1 MNKICVP
8 MKHACI
14 SLSFFFLFVLNASH
28 AFAQQSGASQ
38 TELYF
43 GLLKNKRVAVVANP
57 TSLVGKTH
65 LVDTLIASGIQLK
78 KIFAPEHGFRGE
90 AGNGDHVSNGIDKKT
105 NLPIFSLYGSHT
117 RPTAEMLA
125 DVDVIVF
132 DIQDVG
138 VRFYTFLATMQ
149 EVMEAAVISKKAV
162 VVLDRPNPNGYYID
176 GPVMKDPKLYSFVGQ
191 LPIPIVHGCT
201 LGELAKMINGEGWLN
216 GGKSCE
222 LTVIPCSDY
231 THNSYFELPVKPSPN
246 LPNITSIYAYP
257 SLCLF
262 EGTCISIGRGTS
274 LPFQQFGF
282 PNCKVG
288 ETSFTPKEI
297 PGVSTNPPFEN
308 QLCRGIKVGFD
319 KRPTQLNLSWL
330 MTMYNSYP
338 NKEKFFSSP
347 GFFDKLAGTTQLRKQ
362 IVEGLSEDKIR
373 ASWQKDLEAYKSMR
387 KKYLLY
393 TDFN

>member
-1 MNKICVP
+1 
-8 MKHACI
+8 MKHI
-14 SLSFFFLFVLNASH
+14 RFHLILIVVLLLSMVQVL
-28 AFAQQSGASQ
+28 AQVSGASN
-38 TELYF
+38 TGAYF
-43 GLLKNKRVAVVANP
+43 GLLRNTRVAVVANQ
-57 TSLVGKTH
+57 TSVIGNVH
-65 LVDTLIASGIQLK
+65 LVTFHACEDLPNM

-90 AGNGDHVSNGIDKKT
+90 AGNGDHINDGLDRKT
-105 NLPIFSLYGSHT
+105 KLPIISLYGNHT

-149 EVMEAAVISKKAV
+149 EVMEAAVLSKKAV
-162 VVLDRPNPNGYYID
+162 VVLDRPNPNGYYVD
-176 GPVMKDPKLYSFVGQ
+176 GPVMTDKKLYSFVGQ

-201 LGELAKMINGEGWLN
+201 LGELAEMISGEGWLS

-231 THNSYFELPVKPSPN
+231 THNSYFELPIKPSPN

-257 SLCLF
+257 SLCWF
-262 EGTCISIGRGTS
+262 EGTCISIGRGTD

-288 ETSFTPKEI
+288 ETTFTPKEI

-308 QLCRGIKVGFD
+308 QLCKGAKVSFE

-330 MTMYNSYP
+330 ISMYSNYP
-338 NKEKFFSSP
+338 NKDKFFTSAN
-347 GFFDKLAGTTQLRKQ
+347 FFDKLAGTTQLRKQ
-362 IVEGLSEDKIR
+362 IIGGVGEDVIR
-373 ASWQKDLEAYKSMR
+373 LSWQSDLDAYKAIR

>member
-1 MNKICVP
+1 
-8 MKHACI
+8 MKHI
-14 SLSFFFLFVLNASH
+14 RFHLILIVVLLLSMVQVL
-28 AFAQQSGASQ
+28 AQVSGASN
-38 TELYF
+38 TGAYF
-43 GLLKNKRVAVVANP
+43 GLLRNTRVAVVANQ
-57 TSLVGKTH
+57 TSVIGNVH
-65 LVDTLIASGIQLK
+65 LVDTLLSSGIQVV

-90 AGNGDHVSNGIDKKT
+90 AGNGDHVNDGTDKKT
-105 NLPIFSLYGSHT
+105 KLPIISLYGNHT

-149 EVMEAAVISKKAV
+149 EVMEAAVLSKKAV
-162 VVLDRPNPNGYYID
+162 VVLDRPNPNGYYVD
-176 GPVMKDPKLYSFVGQ
+176 GPVMTDKKLYSFVGQ

-201 LGELAKMINGEGWLN
+201 LGELAEMISGEGWLS

-231 THNSYFELPVKPSPN
+231 THNSYFELPIKPSPN

-257 SLCLF
+257 SLCWF
-262 EGTCISIGRGTS
+262 EGTCISIGRGTD

-288 ETSFTPKEI
+288 ETTFTPKEI

-308 QLCRGIKVGFD
+308 QLCKGAKVSFE

-330 MTMYNSYP
+330 ISMYSNYP
-338 NKEKFFSSP
+338 NKDKFFTSAN
-347 GFFDKLAGTTQLRKQ
+347 FFDKLAGTTQLRKQ
-362 IVEGLSEDKIR
+362 IIGGVGEDVIR
-373 ASWQKDLEAYKSMR
+373 LSWQSDLDAYKAIR

>member
-8 MKHACI
+8 MKHI
-14 SLSFFFLFVLNASH
+14 RFHLILFVVLLLSMVQVL
-28 AFAQQSGASQ
+28 AQVSGASN
-38 TELYF
+38 TGAYF
-43 GLLKNKRVAVVANP
+43 GLLRNTRVAVVANQ
-57 TSLVGKTH
+57 TSVIENVH
-65 LVDTLIASGIQLK
+65 LVDTLLSSGIQVV

-90 AGNGDHVSNGIDKKT
+90 AGNGDHVNDGTDKKT
-105 NLPIFSLYGSHT
+105 KLPIISLYGNHT
-117 RPTAEMLA
+117 RPTAEMLS

-149 EVMEAAVISKKAV
+149 EVMEAAVLSKKAV

-176 GPVMKDPKLYSFVGQ
+176 GPVMTDKKLYSFVGQ

-201 LGELAKMINGEGWLN
+201 LGELAEMISGEGWLL

-222 LTVIPCSDY
+222 LTVIPCVNY
-231 THNSYFELPVKPSPN
+231 THNSYFELPIKPSPN

-257 SLCLF
+257 SLCWF
-262 EGTCISIGRGTS
+262 EGTCISIGRGTD

-288 ETSFTPKEI
+288 ETTFTPKEI
-297 PGVSTNPPFEN
+297 KGVSSNPPFKN
-308 QLCRGIKVGFD
+308 QLCKGILVHFE
-319 KRPTQLNLSWL
+319 KRPTQLNVSWL
-330 MTMYNSYP
+330 KSIYSSYP
-338 NKEKFFSSP
+338 NKDKFFVSP
-347 GFFDKLAGTTQLRKQ
+347 NFFDKLAGTTELRKQ
-362 IVEGLSEDKIR
+362 IEEGVSEEEIR
-373 ASWQKDLEAYKSMR
+373 ASWHADLETYKTTR

-393 TDFN
+393 PDFN

>member
-8 MKHACI
+8 MKHI
-14 SLSFFFLFVLNASH
+14 RFHLILIVVLLLSMVQVL
-28 AFAQQSGASQ
+28 AQVSGASN
-38 TELYF
+38 TGAYL
-43 GLLKNKRVAVVANP
+43 GLLRNTRVAVVANQ
-57 TSLVGKTH
+57 TSVIGNVH
-65 LVDTLIASGIQLK
+65 LVDTLLSSGIQVV

-90 AGNGDHVSNGIDKKT
+90 AGNGDHVNDGTDKKT
-105 NLPIFSLYGSHT
+105 KLPIISLYGNHT

-149 EVMEAAVISKKAV
+149 EVMEAAVLSKKAV
-162 VVLDRPNPNGYYID
+162 VVLDRPNPNGYYVD
-176 GPVMKDPKLYSFVGQ
+176 GPVMTDKKLYSFVGQ

-201 LGELAKMINGEGWLN
+201 LGELAEMISGEGWLSA
-216 GGKSCE
+216 GKSCE

-231 THNSYFELPVKPSPN
+231 THNSYFELPIKPSPN

-257 SLCLF
+257 SLCWF
-262 EGTCISIGRGTS
+262 EGTCISIGRGTD

-288 ETSFTPKEI
+288 ETTFTPKEI

-308 QLCRGIKVGFD
+308 QLCKGAKVSFE

-330 MTMYNSYP
+330 ISMYSNYP
-338 NKEKFFSSP
+338 NKDKFFTSAN
-347 GFFDKLAGTTQLRKQ
+347 FFDKLAGTTQLRKQ
-362 IVEGLSEDKIR
+362 IIGGVGEDVIR
-373 ASWQKDLEAYKSMR
+373 LSWQNDLDAYKAIR

>member
-1 MNKICVP
+1 
-8 MKHACI
+8 MKHI
-14 SLSFFFLFVLNASH
+14 RFHLIIIVVLLLSMVQVL
-28 AFAQQSGASQ
+28 AQVSGASN
-38 TELYF
+38 TGAYF
-43 GLLKNKRVAVVANP
+43 GLLRNTRVAVVANQ
-57 TSLVGKTH
+57 TSVIGNVH
-65 LVDTLIASGIQLK
+65 LVDTLLSSGIQVV

-90 AGNGDHVSNGIDKKT
+90 AGNGDHVNDGTDKKT
-105 NLPIFSLYGSHT
+105 KLPIISLYGNHT

-149 EVMEAAVISKKAV
+149 EVMEAAVLSKKAV
-162 VVLDRPNPNGYYID
+162 VVLDRPNPNGYYVD
-176 GPVMKDPKLYSFVGQ
+176 GPVMTDKKLYSFVGQ

-201 LGELAKMINGEGWLN
+201 LGELAEMISGEGWLSA
-216 GGKSCE
+216 GKSCE

-231 THNSYFELPVKPSPN
+231 THNSYFELPIKPSPN

-257 SLCLF
+257 SLCWF
-262 EGTCISIGRGTS
+262 EGTCISIGRGTD

-288 ETSFTPKEI
+288 ETTFTPKEI

-308 QLCRGIKVGFD
+308 QLCKGAKVSFE

-330 MTMYNSYP
+330 ISMYSDYP
-338 NKEKFFSSP
+338 NKDKFFTSAN
-347 GFFDKLAGTTQLRKQ
+347 FFDKLAGTTQLRKQ
-362 IVEGLSEDKIR
+362 IIGGVGEDVIR
-373 ASWQKDLEAYKSMR
+373 LSWQNDLDAYKAIR

>member
-1 MNKICVP
+1 
-8 MKHACI
+8 MKHRSI
-14 SLSFFFLFVLNASH
+14 HLLLIFLFALNANL
-28 AFAQQSGASQ
+28 AFTQNSGASQ
-38 TELYF
+38 TDSYF
-43 GLLKNKRVAVVANP
+43 RLLTNKRVAVVANP
-57 TSLVGKTH
+57 TSVVGKTH
-65 LVDTLIASGIQLK
+65 LVDTLLSSGIQVV

-90 AGNGDHVSNGIDKKT
+90 AGNGDHVSNGFDKKT
-105 NLPIFSLYGSHT
+105 NLPIFSLYGNHT
-117 RPTAEMLA
+117 RPTADMLSN
-125 DVDVIVF
+125 VDVIVF

-162 VVLDRPNPNGYYID
+162 IVLDRPNPNGYYID
-176 GPVMKDPKLYSFVGQ
+176 GPVMTDKKLYSFVGQ
-191 LPIPIVHGCT
+191 LSIPIVHGCT
-201 LGELAKMINGEGWLN
+201 LGELARMINGEGWLTA
-216 GGKSCE
+216 GKACD

-231 THNSYFELPVKPSPN
+231 THNSYFELPIKPSPN

-262 EGTCISIGRGTS
+262 EGTCISIGRGTN

-308 QLCRGIKVGFD
+308 QLCKGIKVSFE
-319 KRPTQLNLSWL
+319 KRPSQLNLSWL
-330 MTMYNSYP
+330 MTMYYSYP
-338 NKEKFFSSP
+338 NKDKFFSAP
-347 GFFDKLAGTTQLRKQ
+347 GFFDKLAGSTMLRKQ
-362 IVEGLSEDKIR
+362 MMEGRTEEEIR
-373 ASWQKDLEAYKSMR
+373 FSWQKDLDAYKIIR

-393 TDFN
+393 SDFN

>member
-1 MNKICVP
+1 
-8 MKHACI
+8 MKHSAI
-14 SLSFFFLFVLNASH
+14 HLFLSFLFALNACV
-28 AFAQQSGASQ
+28 AFAQNSGASQ
-38 TELYF
+38 TESYF
-43 GLLKNKRVAVVANP
+43 SLLKNKRVAVVANP
-57 TSLVGKTH
+57 TSVVGKTH
-65 LVDTLIASGIQLK
+65 LVDTLLSSGIPVV

-105 NLPIFSLYGSHT
+105 KLPIFSLYGNHT
-117 RPTAEMLA
+117 RPTPEMLSN
-125 DVDVIVF
+125 VDVIVF

-138 VRFYTFLATMQ
+138 ARFYTFLATMQ
-149 EVMEAAVISKKAV
+149 EVMEAAAISKKLV

-176 GPVMKDPKLYSFVGQ
+176 GPVMTDKKLYSFVGQ

-201 LGELAKMINGEGWLN
+201 LGELAKMINGEGWLTA
-216 GGKSCE
+216 GKRCE
-222 LTVIPCSDY
+222 LMVIPCTEY
-231 THNSYFELPVKPSPN
+231 THNSYFELPIKPSPN

-282 PNCKVG
+282 PNCEIGKI
-288 ETSFTPKEI
+288 SFTPKEI
-297 PGVSTNPPFEN
+297 PGASTNPPFEN
-308 QLCRGIKVGFD
+308 QLCKGIKVSFE

-330 MTMYNSYP
+330 MSMYASYP

-347 GFFDKLAGTTQLRKQ
+347 GFFDKLAGTTLLRKQ
-362 IVEGLSEDKIR
+362 IVEGRTEDEIR
-373 ASWQKDLEAYKSMR
+373 ASWQKDLEDYKIIR

-393 TDFN
+393 PDFN

>member
-1 MNKICVP
+1 
-8 MKHACI
+8 MKHI
-14 SLSFFFLFVLNASH
+14 RFHLILIVVLLLSMVQVL
-28 AFAQQSGASQ
+28 AQVSGASN
-38 TELYF
+38 TGAYF
-43 GLLKNKRVAVVANP
+43 GLLRNTRVAVVANQ
-57 TSLVGKTH
+57 TSVIGNVH
-65 LVDTLIASGIQLK
+65 LVDTLLSSGIQVV

-90 AGNGDHVSNGIDKKT
+90 AGNGDHVNDGTDKKT
-105 NLPIFSLYGSHT
+105 KLPIISLYGNHT

-149 EVMEAAVISKKAV
+149 EVMEAAVLSKKAV
-162 VVLDRPNPNGYYID
+162 VVLDRPNPNGYYVD
-176 GPVMKDPKLYSFVGQ
+176 GPVMTDKKLYSFVGQ

-201 LGELAKMINGEGWLN
+201 LGELAEMISGEGWLSA
-216 GGKSCE
+216 GKSCE

-231 THNSYFELPVKPSPN
+231 THNSYFELPIKPSPN

-257 SLCLF
+257 SLCWF
-262 EGTCISIGRGTS
+262 EGTCISIGRGTD

-288 ETSFTPKEI
+288 ETTFTPKEI

-308 QLCRGIKVGFD
+308 QLCKGAKVSFE

-330 MTMYNSYP
+330 ISMYSNYP
-338 NKEKFFSSP
+338 NKDKFFTSAN
-347 GFFDKLAGTTQLRKQ
+347 FFDKLAGTTQLRKQ
-362 IVEGLSEDKIR
+362 IIGGAGEDVIR
-373 ASWQKDLEAYKSMR
+373 LSWQSDLDAYKAIR

>member
-1 MNKICVP
+1 
-8 MKHACI
+8 MKHAFI
-14 SLSFFFLFVLNASH
+14 SLSFFFLFVLNATH

-65 LVDTLIASGIQLK
+65 LVDTLITSGIQLK

-288 ETSFTPKEI
+288 ETSFNPKEI

-308 QLCRGIKVGFD
+308 QLCKGIKVSFE

-362 IVEGLSEDKIR
+362 IVEGLAEDKIR
-373 ASWQKDLEAYKSMR
+373 ASWQKDLEAYKIIR

>member
-1 MNKICVP
+1 
-8 MKHACI
+8 MKHI
-14 SLSFFFLFVLNASH
+14 RFHLILFVVLLLSMVH
-28 AFAQQSGASQ
+28 VLAQVSGASN
-38 TELYF
+38 TGAYF
-43 GLLKNKRVAVVANP
+43 GLLRNTRVAVVANQ
-57 TSLVGKTH
+57 TSVIGNVH
-65 LVDTLIASGIQLK
+65 LVDTLLSSGIQVV

-90 AGNGDHVSNGIDKKT
+90 AGNGDHVNDGTDKKT
-105 NLPIFSLYGSHT
+105 KLPIISLYGNHT

-149 EVMEAAVISKKAV
+149 EVMEAAVLSKKAV
-162 VVLDRPNPNGYYID
+162 VVLDRPNPNGYYVD
-176 GPVMKDPKLYSFVGQ
+176 GPVMTDKKLYSFVGQ

-201 LGELAKMINGEGWLN
+201 LGELAEMISGEGWLS

-231 THNSYFELPVKPSPN
+231 THNSYFELPIKPSPN

-257 SLCLF
+257 SLCWF
-262 EGTCISIGRGTS
+262 EGTCISIGRGTD

-288 ETSFTPKEI
+288 ETTFTPKEI

-308 QLCRGIKVGFD
+308 QLCKGAKVSFE

-330 MTMYNSYP
+330 ISMYSDYT
-338 NKEKFFSSP
+338 NKDKFFTSAN
-347 GFFDKLAGTTQLRKQ
+347 FFDKLAGTTQLRKQ
-362 IVEGLSEDKIR
+362 IIGGVGEDVIR
-373 ASWQKDLEAYKSMR
+373 LSWQNDLDAYKAIR

>member
-1 MNKICVP
+1 
-8 MKHACI
+8 MKCNRIHLF
-14 SLSFFFLFVLNASH
+14 LSFHFVLNVCF
-28 AFAQQSGASQ
+28 AFAQNSGASQ
-38 TELYF
+38 TQAYF
-43 GLLKNKRVAVVANP
+43 DLLNNKRVALVANQ
-57 TSLVGKTH
+57 TSVIGNTH
-65 LVDTLIASGIQLK
+65 LVDTLLSSGIQVV

-90 AGNGDHVSNGIDKKT
+90 AGNGDHVSNDIDEKT
-105 NLPIFSLYGSHT
+105 QLPIFSLYGSHT
-117 RPTAEMLA
+117 RPTVEMLTN
-125 DVDVIVF
+125 VDVIVF

-176 GPVMKDPKLYSFVGQ
+176 GPVMTDKKLYSFVGQ

-201 LGELAKMINGEGWLN
+201 LGELAKMINGEGWLE
-216 GGKSCE
+216 GGKSCD

-231 THNSYFELPVKPSPN
+231 NHNSYFELPIKPSPN

-262 EGTCISIGRGTS
+262 EGTCISIGRGTN

-282 PNCKVG
+282 PNCGKG
-288 ETSFTPKEI
+288 EISFTPREI
-297 PGVSTNPPFEN
+297 PGVSSNPPFEN
-308 QLCRGIKVGFD
+308 QLCMGIKVSFD
-319 KRPTQLNLSWL
+319 KRPIQLNLSWL
-330 MTMYNSYP
+330 ALMYSNYP

-347 GFFDKLAGTTQLRKQ
+347 GFFDKLAGNTLLRKQ
-362 IVEGLSEDKIR
+362 IVEGISEDEIR
-373 ASWQKDLEAYKSMR
+373 STWQKDLDNYKTIR

>member
-1 MNKICVP
+1 
-8 MKHACI
+8 MKHVRFHLI
-14 SLSFFFLFVLNASH
+14 FFVVLVLNTAH
-28 AFAQQSGASQ
+28 VFAQSSGASN
-38 TELYF
+38 TVAYF
-43 GLLKNKRVAVVANP
+43 ELLKNKRVAVVANQ
-57 TSLVGKTH
+57 TSVIGKVH
-65 LVDTLIASGIQLK
+65 LLDTLLSSGIQVV

-90 AGNGDHVSNGIDKKT
+90 AGNGDHVNDGTDKKT
-105 NLPIFSLYGSHT
+105 KLPIISLYGNHT
-117 RPTAEMLA
+117 RPTAEMLS

-149 EVMEAAVISKKAV
+149 EVMEAAVLSKKAV

-176 GPVMKDPKLYSFVGQ
+176 GPVMTDKKLYSFVGQ

-201 LGELAKMINGEGWLN
+201 LGELAEMISGEGWLL

-231 THNSYFELPVKPSPN
+231 THNSYFELPIKPSPN

-257 SLCLF
+257 SLCWF
-262 EGTCISIGRGTS
+262 EGTCISIGRGTD

-288 ETSFTPKEI
+288 ETTFTPKEI
-297 PGVSTNPPFEN
+297 KGVSSNPPFKN
-308 QLCRGIKVGFD
+308 QLCKGFLVHFE
-319 KRPTQLNLSWL
+319 KRPTQLNVSWL
-330 MTMYNSYP
+330 KSIYSSYP
-338 NKEKFFSSP
+338 NKDKFFVSP
-347 GFFDKLAGTTQLRKQ
+347 NFFDKLAGTTELRKQ
-362 IVEGLSEDKIR
+362 IEEGVSEEEIR
-373 ASWQKDLEAYKSMR
+373 ASWHADLETYKTTR

-393 TDFN
+393 PDFN

>member
-1 MNKICVP
+1 MNKICVL
-8 MKHACI
+8 MKHAFI
-14 SLSFFFLFVLNASH
+14 SLSFFFLFVLNATH

-65 LVDTLIASGIQLK
+65 LVDTLITSGIQLK

-288 ETSFTPKEI
+288 ETSFNPKEI

-308 QLCRGIKVGFD
+308 QLCKGIKVSFE

-362 IVEGLSEDKIR
+362 IVEGLAEDKIR
-373 ASWQKDLEAYKSMR
+373 ASWQKDLEAYKIIR

>member
-1 MNKICVP
+1 
-8 MKHACI
+8 MKHI
-14 SLSFFFLFVLNASH
+14 RIQFFLATV
-28 AFAQQSGASQ
+28 FALSIFQVVAQNSGASN
-38 TELYF
+38 TSAYF

-57 TSLVGKTH
+57 TSVIGSVH
-65 LVDTLIASGIQLK
+65 LVDTLISSGIQVV

-90 AGNGDHVSNGIDKKT
+90 AGNGDHVNDGTDKKT
-105 NLPIFSLYGSHT
+105 KLPIISLYGNHV
-117 RPTAEMLA
+117 RPTAEMLSN
-125 DVDVIVF
+125 VDVIVF

-149 EVMEAAVISKKAV
+149 EVMEAVVLSNKEF

-176 GPVMKDPKLYSFVGQ
+176 GPVMTDSKLYSFVGQ

-201 LGELAKMINGEGWLN
+201 LGEMAKMINGEGWLN
-216 GGKSCE
+216 NGKTCE
-222 LTVIPCSDY
+222 LTVIPCTEY
-231 THNSYFELPVKPSPN
+231 NHNSYFELPIKPSPN

-257 SLCLF
+257 SLCWF
-262 EGTCISIGRGTS
+262 EGTCISIGRGTN

-288 ETSFTPKEI
+288 EISFTPKEI

-308 QLCRGIKVGFD
+308 QLCKGIKVSFE

-330 MTMYNSYP
+330 MSMYASYP
-338 NKEKFFSSP
+338 NKEKFFSAPS
-347 GFFDKLAGTTQLRKQ
+347 FFDKLAGSSQLRKQ
-362 IVEGLSEDKIR
+362 VVEGVSEVDIR
-373 ASWQKDLEAYKSMR
+373 ASWQADLDHYKTIR

-393 TDFN
+393 PDFN

>member
-1 MNKICVP
+1 
-8 MKHACI
+8 MKHAFI
-14 SLSFFFLFVLNASH
+14 SLSFFFLFVLNATH

-65 LVDTLIASGIQLK
+65 LVDTLITSGIQLK

-288 ETSFTPKEI
+288 EASFNPKEI

-308 QLCRGIKVGFD
+308 QLCKGIKVSFE

-362 IVEGLSEDKIR
+362 IVEGLAEDKIR
-373 ASWQKDLEAYKSMR
+373 ASWQKDLEAYKIIR

>member
-1 MNKICVP
+1 
-8 MKHACI
+8 MKHSAI
-14 SLSFFFLFVLNASH
+14 HLFLSFLFALNACV
-28 AFAQQSGASQ
+28 AFAQNSGASQ
-38 TELYF
+38 TESYF
-43 GLLKNKRVAVVANP
+43 SLLKNKRVAVVANP
-57 TSLVGKTH
+57 TSVVGKTH
-65 LVDTLIASGIQLK
+65 LVDTLLSSGIQVV

-105 NLPIFSLYGSHT
+105 KLPIFSLYGNHT
-117 RPTAEMLA
+117 RPTAEMLSN
-125 DVDVIVF
+125 VDVIVF

-138 VRFYTFLATMQ
+138 ARFYTFLATMQ
-149 EVMEAAVISKKAV
+149 EVMEAAAISKKLV

-176 GPVMKDPKLYSFVGQ
+176 GPVMTDKKLYSFVGQ

-201 LGELAKMINGEGWLN
+201 LGELAKMINGEGWLTA
-216 GGKSCE
+216 GKNCE
-222 LTVIPCSDY
+222 LMVIPCTEY
-231 THNSYFELPVKPSPN
+231 THNSYFELPIKPSPN

-274 LPFQQFGF
+274 LQFQQFGF
-282 PNCKVG
+282 PNCEIG
-288 ETSFTPKEI
+288 EISFTPKEI

-308 QLCRGIKVGFD
+308 QLCKGIKVSFE

-330 MTMYNSYP
+330 MSMYASYP

-347 GFFDKLAGTTQLRKQ
+347 GFFDKLAGTTLLRKQ
-362 IVEGLSEDKIR
+362 IVEGLTEDEIR
-373 ASWQKDLEAYKSMR
+373 ASWQKDLDDYKIIR

>member
-1 MNKICVP
+1 
-8 MKHACI
+8 MKHI
-14 SLSFFFLFVLNASH
+14 RFHLILFVVLLLSMVQVL
-28 AFAQQSGASQ
+28 AQVSGASN
-38 TELYF
+38 TGAYF
-43 GLLKNKRVAVVANP
+43 GLLRNTRVAVVANQ
-57 TSLVGKTH
+57 TSVIGNVH
-65 LVDTLIASGIQLK
+65 LVDTLLASGIQVV

-90 AGNGDHVSNGIDKKT
+90 AGNGDHVNDGTDKKT
-105 NLPIFSLYGSHT
+105 KLPIISLYGNNT

-149 EVMEAAVISKKAV
+149 EVMEAAVLSKKAV
-162 VVLDRPNPNGYYID
+162 VVLDRPNPNGYYVD
-176 GPVMKDPKLYSFVGQ
+176 GPVMTDKKLYSCVGQ

-201 LGELAKMINGEGWLN
+201 LGELAEMISGEGWLI

-231 THNSYFELPVKPSPN
+231 THNSYFELPIKPSPN

-257 SLCLF
+257 SLCWF
-262 EGTCISIGRGTS
+262 EGTCISIGRGTD

-288 ETSFTPKEI
+288 ETTFTPKEI
-297 PGVSTNPPFEN
+297 KGVSSNPPFKN
-308 QLCRGIKVGFD
+308 QLCKGILVHFE
-319 KRPTQLNLSWL
+319 KRPQQLNLSWL
-330 MTMYNSYP
+330 ISMYSNYP
-338 NKEKFFSSP
+338 NKDKFFTSAN
-347 GFFDKLAGTTQLRKQ
+347 FFDKLAGTTQLRKQ
-362 IVEGLSEDKIR
+362 IIGGVGEDVIR
-373 ASWQKDLEAYKSMR
+373 LSWQNDLDAYKAIR

>member
-1 MNKICVP
+1 
-8 MKHACI
+8 MKHSRIHLFLC
-14 SLSFFFLFVLNASH
+14 FLFLLNACN
-28 AFAQQSGASQ
+28 AFAQFSGASH
-38 TELYF
+38 TDSYF
-43 GLLKNKRVAVVANP
+43 HLLQDKRVAVVANP
-57 TSLVGKTH
+57 TSVVGKEH
-65 LVDTLIASGIQLK
+65 LVDTLVSSGIQVV

-90 AGNGDHVSNGIDKKT
+90 AGNGDHVSNGFDKKT
-105 NLPIFSLYGSHT
+105 KLPIFSLYGSHT
-117 RPTAEMLA
+117 RPTPEMLA
-125 DVDVIVF
+125 NVDVIVF

-162 VVLDRPNPNGYYID
+162 VVLDRPNPNGYYVD

-201 LGELAKMINGEGWLN
+201 LGELAKMINGEGWLE
-216 GGKSCE
+216 GGKSCD
-222 LTVIPCSDY
+222 LTVIPCTAY
-231 THNSYFELPVKPSPN
+231 THNAYFELPIKPSPN

-262 EGTCISIGRGTS
+262 EGTCISIGRGTA

-288 ETSFTPKEI
+288 DSSFTPREI
-297 PGVSTNPPFEN
+297 PGVSSNPPFEN
-308 QLCRGIKVGFD
+308 QLCKGIKVSFE

-330 MTMYNSYP
+330 MTMYSSYP

-347 GFFDKLAGTTQLRKQ
+347 GFFDKLAGNTLLRKQ
-362 IVEGLSEDKIR
+362 ITQGISEGEIR
-373 ASWQKDLEAYKSMR
+373 ATWQKDLDNYKTIR
-387 KKYLLY
+387 KKYIIY
-393 TDFN
+393 TDFE

>member
-1 MNKICVP
+1 
-8 MKHACI
+8 MKHPRI
-14 SLSFFFLFVLNASH
+14 LLFFFFLTALNATQS
-28 AFAQQSGASQ
+28 FAQQSGASN

-57 TSLVGKTH
+57 TSMVGKSH
-65 LVDTLIASGIQLK
+65 LVDTLLASGIQLK

-90 AGNGDHVSNGIDKKT
+90 AGNGDHVGNDIDKKT
-105 NLPIFSLYGSHT
+105 KLPIFSLYGSHR
-117 RPTAEMLA
+117 RPTAEMLS
-125 DVDVIVF
+125 DIDVIVF

-149 EVMEAAVISKKAV
+149 EVMEAAVVYKKAV
-162 VVLDRPNPNGYYID
+162 VILDRPNPNGYYVD
-176 GPVMKDPKLYSFVGQ
+176 GPVMTDKKLYSFVGQ

-216 GGKSCE
+216 GGKTCE
-222 LTVIPCSDY
+222 LTVIPCSEY
-231 THNSYFELPVKPSPN
+231 THNSYFELPIKPSPN
-246 LPNITSIYAYP
+246 LPNIKSIYAYP

-288 ETSFTPKEI
+288 ETSFTPREI
-297 PGVSTNPPFEN
+297 PGVSSNPPFEN
-308 QLCRGIKVGFD
+308 QLCKGIKVSFE

-330 MTMYNSYP
+330 ITMYSSYP

-347 GFFDKLAGTTQLRKQ
+347 GFFDKLAGNTLLRKQ
-362 IVEGLSEDKIR
+362 ITQGVAEDEIR
-373 ASWQKDLEAYKSMR
+373 GTWQKDLDNYRTIR

-393 TDFN
+393 SDFN

>member
-1 MNKICVP
+1 
-8 MKHACI
+8 MKHSSI
-14 SLSFFFLFVLNASH
+14 HLLLIFLFALNANL
-28 AFAQQSGASQ
+28 AFTQNSGASQ
-38 TELYF
+38 TDSYF
-43 GLLKNKRVAVVANP
+43 ILLANKRVAVVANP
-57 TSLVGKTH
+57 TSVIGKTH
-65 LVDTLIASGIQLK
+65 LVDTLLSSGIQVV

-90 AGNGDHVSNGIDKKT
+90 AGNGDHVSNGFDKKT
-105 NLPIFSLYGSHT
+105 KLPIFSLYGSHT
-117 RPTAEMLA
+117 RPTAEMLSN
-125 DVDVIVF
+125 VDVIVF

-149 EVMEAAVISKKAV
+149 EVMEAAVISKKSV
-162 VVLDRPNPNGYYID
+162 IILDRPNPNGYYID
-176 GPVMKDPKLYSFVGQ
+176 GPVMKDKKLYSFVGQ

-201 LGELAKMINGEGWLN
+201 LGELARMINGEGWLTA
-216 GGKSCE
+216 GKACE

-231 THNSYFELPVKPSPN
+231 THNSYFELPIKPSPN

-262 EGTCISIGRGTS
+262 EGTCISIGRGTN

-308 QLCRGIKVGFD
+308 QLCKGIKVSFEE
-319 KRPTQLNLSWL
+319 RPTQLNLSWL
-330 MTMYNSYP
+330 MTMYSSYP

-347 GFFDKLAGTTQLRKQ
+347 GFFDKLAGNTLLRKQ
-362 IVEGLSEDKIR
+362 VVSGASEDEIR
-373 ASWQKDLEAYKSMR
+373 ASWQKDLDAYKIIR

-393 TDFN
+393 SDFN

>member
-1 MNKICVP
+1 
-8 MKHACI
+8 MKHI
-14 SLSFFFLFVLNASH
+14 RFHLILIVVLLLSMVQVL
-28 AFAQQSGASQ
+28 AQVSGASN
-38 TELYF
+38 TGAYF
-43 GLLKNKRVAVVANP
+43 GLLRNTRVAVVANQ
-57 TSLVGKTH
+57 TSVIGNVH
-65 LVDTLIASGIQLK
+65 LVDTLLSSGIQVV

-90 AGNGDHVSNGIDKKT
+90 AGNGDHVNDGTDKKT
-105 NLPIFSLYGSHT
+105 KLPIISLYGNHT

-149 EVMEAAVISKKAV
+149 EVMEAAVLSKKAV
-162 VVLDRPNPNGYYID
+162 VVLDRPNPNGYYVD
-176 GPVMKDPKLYSFVGQ
+176 GPVMTDKKLYSFVGQ

-201 LGELAKMINGEGWLN
+201 LGELAEMISGEGWLSA
-216 GGKSCE
+216 GKSCE

-231 THNSYFELPVKPSPN
+231 THNSYFELPIKPSPN

-257 SLCLF
+257 SLCWF
-262 EGTCISIGRGTS
+262 EGTCISIGRGTD

-288 ETSFTPKEI
+288 ETTFTPKEI

-308 QLCRGIKVGFD
+308 QLCKGAKVSFE

-330 MTMYNSYP
+330 ISMYSNYP
-338 NKEKFFSSP
+338 NKDKFFTSAN
-347 GFFDKLAGTTQLRKQ
+347 FFDKLAGTTQLRKQ
-362 IVEGLSEDKIR
+362 IIGGVGEDVIR
-373 ASWQKDLEAYKSMR
+373 LSWQNDLDAYKAIR

>member
-8 MKHACI
+8 MKHI
-14 SLSFFFLFVLNASH
+14 RFHLILIVVLLLSMVQVL
-28 AFAQQSGASQ
+28 AQVSGASN
-38 TELYF
+38 TGAYF
-43 GLLKNKRVAVVANP
+43 GLLRNTRVAVVANQ
-57 TSLVGKTH
+57 TSVIGNVH
-65 LVDTLIASGIQLK
+65 LVDTLLSSGIQVV

-90 AGNGDHVSNGIDKKT
+90 AGNGDHVNDGTDKKT
-105 NLPIFSLYGSHT
+105 KLPIISLYGNHT

-149 EVMEAAVISKKAV
+149 EVMEAAVLSKKAV
-162 VVLDRPNPNGYYID
+162 VVLDRPNPNGYYVD
-176 GPVMKDPKLYSFVGQ
+176 GPVMTDKKLYSFVGQ

-201 LGELAKMINGEGWLN
+201 LGELAEMISGEGWLS

-231 THNSYFELPVKPSPN
+231 THNSYFELPIKPSPN

-257 SLCLF
+257 SLCWF
-262 EGTCISIGRGTS
+262 EGTCISIGRGTD

-288 ETSFTPKEI
+288 ETTFTPKEI

-308 QLCRGIKVGFD
+308 QLCKGAKVSFE

-330 MTMYNSYP
+330 ISMYSNYP
-338 NKEKFFSSP
+338 NKDKFFTSAN
-347 GFFDKLAGTTQLRKQ
+347 FFDKLAGTTQLRKQ
-362 IVEGLSEDKIR
+362 IIGGVGEDVIR
-373 ASWQKDLEAYKSMR
+373 LSWQNDLDAYKAIR

>member
-1 MNKICVP
+1 
-8 MKHACI
+8 MKHSSI
-14 SLSFFFLFVLNASH
+14 HLLLFFLFALNANL
-28 AFAQQSGASQ
+28 AFTQNSGASQ
-38 TELYF
+38 THSYF
-43 GLLKNKRVAVVANP
+43 RLLANKRVAVVANP
-57 TSLVGKTH
+57 TSVVGKTH
-65 LVDTLIASGIQLK
+65 LVDTLLSSGIQVV

-90 AGNGDHVSNGIDKKT
+90 AGNGDHVSNGSDPKT
-105 NLPIFSLYGSHT
+105 KLPIFSLYGNHT
-117 RPTAEMLA
+117 RPTVEMLSN
-125 DVDVIVF
+125 VDVIVF

-149 EVMEAAVISKKAV
+149 EVMEAAAISKKEV
-162 VVLDRPNPNGYYID
+162 IVLDRPNPNGYYID
-176 GPVMKDPKLYSFVGQ
+176 GPVMTDKKLYSFVGQ

-201 LGELAKMINGEGWLN
+201 LGELARMINGEGWLTD
-216 GGKSCE
+216 GKACE

-231 THNSYFELPVKPSPN
+231 THNSYFELPIKPSPN

-262 EGTCISIGRGTS
+262 EGTCISIGRGTN

-308 QLCRGIKVGFD
+308 QLCKGIKVSFE
-319 KRPTQLNLSWL
+319 KRPTQLNLSWIVS
-330 MTMYNSYP
+330 MYSNYP

-347 GFFDKLAGTTQLRKQ
+347 GFFDKLAGTTMLRKQ
-362 IVEGLSEDKIR
+362 ILEGRTEEEIR
-373 ASWQKDLEAYKSMR
+373 FSWQQDLDAYKIIR

-393 TDFN
+393 PDFN